1 MMSESPKTINRT
13 EYYMKDTTRS
23 GISALLTTGISL
35 AANYG
40 FNLSP
45 DTIRLL
51 ASFTPVINQC
61 VNRVLG
67 IFEHRS
73 LARIECARL
82 DICYTQMASTIER
95 NHNNGRGI
103 VFPDLMAPDNSQ
115 LKIDEIFEAIFKASI
130 DDSQTVKSIIY
141 GRLMGNI
148 PFQSRHDASASYLLL
163 KTAMQLTFDE
173 LCLLAVMANLPE
185 KNYYGIEQEAGK
197 DNSDASELFAYMLHI
212 NSLGLLK
219 RIPFY
224 TLGKTIENHSLSSL
238 GHDLCLML
246 ELELLPI
253 DNVNAMSRR
262 LNAYLSEA
270 WNPSKKS
277 KI

>member
-1 MMSESPKTINRT
+1 MMMSESPKTINRT

-82 DICYTQMASTIER
+82 GICYTQMASTIER

-103 VFPDLMAPDNSQ
+103 GGFTARH
-115 LKIDEIFEAIFKASI
+115 SI
-130 DDSQTVKSIIY
+130 RHRHLIR
-141 GRLMGNI
+141 GRL
-148 PFQSRHDASASYLLL
+148 QRQRHRC
-163 KTAMQLTFDE
+163 TAGCIVQRTGVTPRKQ
-173 LCLLAVMANLPE
+173 C
-185 KNYYGIEQEAGK
+185 G
-197 DNSDASELFAYMLHI
+197 
-212 NSLGLLK
+212 
-219 RIPFY
+219 
-224 TLGKTIENHSLSSL
+224 
-238 GHDLCLML
+238 
-246 ELELLPI
+246 
-253 DNVNAMSRR
+253 
-262 LNAYLSEA
+262 
-270 WNPSKKS
+270 
-277 KI
+277 